1 MTSEPEPHVTLFS
14 ACLLSKW
21 GFNDGDD
28 PDVWLDWCD
37 DQGIDHNRIE
47 YPLARLVRE
56 HLIPVIEQTIT
67 VVDIESIHNPI
78 RAETVD
84 GADMTEVWFG
94 RAPEPTL
101 TPDAVDVPMAEVLR
115 LALDEAHLA
124 EAPRYQ
130 GPILR

>member
-1 MTSEPEPHVTLFS
+1 MGDMTEPHITLFS
-14 ACLLSKW
+14 EGLLSKW

-28 PDVWLDWCD
+28 PEPWLDWCD
-37 DQGIDHNRIE
+37 AQGIDHNAIE

-67 VVDIESIHNPI
+67 VVDIESSHNPI
-78 RAETVD
+78 RAKTVD
-84 GADMTEVWFG
+84 GADVTEVWNG

-101 TPDAVDVPMAEVLR
+101 TPDTVDVPMTEVLR
-115 LALDEAHLA
+115 LALEEARLT

-130 GPILR
+130 GPSLK